1 MAFGQ
6 ASAMRR
12 RADARDLLIATRR
25 DQQKWIRVDKAMK
38 AAHLTDRGVVRVGGP
53 EARGFLQG
61 LVTGNVVTLGE
72 GEARWAALLS
82 PQGKILFDFLMS
94 ADSEA
99 VWLDVN
105 REKIADLV
113 KRLTMYKLRAK
124 VEITDESGNF
134 GIVALYGGTPGEGA
148 RDSRHPEMGNR
159 LLVPAGK
166 IEAQMLTFGGDFG
179 LDDYAAHR
187 IALGVPEGGVDF
199 AYGDAF
205 PHEADM
211 DQLNGVD
218 FKKGCFVGQ
227 EVVARMHYRGTTRN
241 RVLKVLLDGA
251 APPPGAIVMA
261 GEIKIGTMG
270 SSAGAQGL
278 ALLRIDRAEEAA
290 QAGQALVSGET
301 RLRLV

>member
-1 MAFGQ
+1 MGK
-6 ASAMRR
+6 
-12 RADARDLLIATRR
+12 T
-25 DQQKWIRVDKAMK
+25 MK

-61 LVTGNVVTLGE
+61 LVTGNVVTLE
-72 GEARWAALLS
+72 PGEARWAALLS

-94 ADSEA
+94 VQRNADTGDA
-99 VWLDVN
+99 ILLDVS
-105 REKIADLV
+105 RGMIPDLV
-113 KRLTMYKLRAK
+113 KRLTIYRLRAK
-124 VEITDESGNF
+124 VEISDQSAALGV
-134 GIVALYGGTPGEGA
+134 VALYGGAPGEGV
-148 RDSRHPEMGNR
+148 RDSRHPDIGAR
-159 LLVPAGK
+159 LILPLAK
-166 IEAQMLTFGGDFG
+166 IEPQMLTFGGDAG
-179 LDDYAAHR
+179 LADYAAHR

-227 EVVARMHYRGTTRN
+227 EVVARMQHRGTTRN
-241 RVLKVLLDGA
+241 RVLKVVLEGA
-251 APPPGAIVMA
+251 APPPGAIVMS
-261 GEIKIGTMG
+261 GDTRIGVMG

-301 RLRLV
+301 RLRLI

>member
-1 MAFGQ
+1 
-6 ASAMRR
+6 
-12 RADARDLLIATRR
+12 
-25 DQQKWIRVDKAMK
+25 MK
-38 AAHLTDRGVVRVGGP
+38 AAHLTDRGVVRVGGA
-53 EARGFLQG
+53 EARSFLQG

-94 ADSEA
+94 AKADA
-99 VWLDVN
+99 NGVDAIWLDVK
-105 REKIADLV
+105 RDLIPDLV

-124 VEITDESGNF
+124 VEISDESEHF
-134 GIVALYGGTPGEGA
+134 GVIALYGGAPGEGA
-148 RDSRHPEMGNR
+148 RDARHPDMGTR
-159 LLVPAGK
+159 LMLPAAK
-166 IEAQMLTFGGDFG
+166 LAAQMLTFGGDYG
-179 LDDYAAHR
+179 LDDFAAHR

-227 EVVARMHYRGTTRN
+227 EVVARMQYRGTTRN
-241 RVLKVLLDGA
+241 RVLKVMLEGA
-251 APPPGAIVMA
+251 APPPGSIVMA

-301 RLRLV
+301 RLRLA

>member
-1 MAFGQ
+1 MGK
-6 ASAMRR
+6 
-12 RADARDLLIATRR
+12 T
-25 DQQKWIRVDKAMK
+25 MK

-61 LVTGNVVTLGE
+61 LVTGNVVTLE
-72 GEARWAALLS
+72 PGEARWAALLS

-94 ADSEA
+94 VQRNADTGDA
-99 VWLDVN
+99 ILLDVS
-105 REKIADLV
+105 RGMIPDLV
-113 KRLTMYKLRAK
+113 KRLTIYRLRAK
-124 VEITDESGNF
+124 VEISDQSAALGV
-134 GIVALYGGTPGEGA
+134 VALYGGAPGEGV
-148 RDSRHPEMGNR
+148 RDSRHPDIGAR
-159 LLVPAGK
+159 LILPLAK
-166 IEAQMLTFGGDFG
+166 IEPQMLTFGGDAG
-179 LDDYAAHR
+179 LTDYAAHR

-227 EVVARMHYRGTTRN
+227 EVVARMQHRGTTRN
-241 RVLKVLLDGA
+241 RVLKVMLEGA

-261 GEIKIGTMG
+261 GDTRIGVMG

-301 RLRLV
+301 RLRLI